1 MPKSSREQIRED
13 ELKVIKELQKN
24 SNASIDN
31 IAKNCGFSRQK
42 VWRITKRLE
51 KNKTIWGYS
60 TIADVEKQN
69 LTEYTVLIKR
79 TNIPLTEKL
88 AEDIIVRKIEDLL
101 PSTRMK
107 IENSYYVHGEY
118 DWIII
123 FTAENIQQAKKFCE
137 TLNNIYQGYIKELH
151 LMETMF
157 TIQKQGLLNPEANKL
172 KEFL

>member
-60 TIADVEKQN
+60 TIADIEKQN

-157 TIQKQGLLNPEANKL
+157 TIQKQGLLNPEASKL